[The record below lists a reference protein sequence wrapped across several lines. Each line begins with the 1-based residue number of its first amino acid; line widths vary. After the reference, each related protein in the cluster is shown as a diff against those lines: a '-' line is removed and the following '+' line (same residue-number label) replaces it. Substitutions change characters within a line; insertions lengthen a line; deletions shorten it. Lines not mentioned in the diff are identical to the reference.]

1 MVIELVH
8 NVVAQIE
15 QLIFWLTVAL
25 YFVFGVG
32 VVWLIGFI
40 RRHLG
45 MDANSIELRRIR
57 RILENQNSAK

>member
-1 MVIELVH
+1 MVTELVH